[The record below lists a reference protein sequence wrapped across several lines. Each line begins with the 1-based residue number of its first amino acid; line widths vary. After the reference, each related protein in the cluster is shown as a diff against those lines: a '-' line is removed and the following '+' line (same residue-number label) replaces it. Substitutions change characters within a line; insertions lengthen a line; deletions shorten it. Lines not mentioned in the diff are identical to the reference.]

1 MNRQR
6 YKLLIAYRGTRYHG
20 WQAQAAMEESQHDFS
35 EAMDRQ
41 EEQASSASWEKVA
54 ETGPETETETGPGLT
69 GDLLERGTSASGP
82 VKTVQG
88 ELLRAVS
95 SVVRH
100 PVKLIGSSRTDAG
113 VHAKGQVAHFDTD
126 RTQIPPESLRQAVN
140 ARLPDDIVVNGI
152 APVPD
157 NFDAISWTRSK
168 RYQYAIWNA
177 PDRTPLISDLLWHRW
192 QKLDREAMAAAARVF
207 VGTHDFTSFARPGH
221 GRNST
226 VRTVVSCELRCRARL
241 LVIGVEGTGFL
252 WHMVRIMVGTLVEV
266 GLGRH
271 TPEQI
276 KSMLEA
282 RDRAAAGATAPAHG
296 LYLQWISLADHG
308 PGTGGA
314 ASGRPVGAA
323 SQEPAEVPDP
333 ADGENES

>member
-1 MNRQR
+1 MSRQR

-20 WQAQAAMEESQHDFS
+20 WQAQMAAEESQHEFA
-35 EAMDRQ
+35 EAMEGG
-41 EEQASSASWEKVA
+41 EEQPSGASWEKVA
-54 ETGPETETETGPGLT
+54 EMERAPA
-69 GDLLERGTSASGP
+69 GDLLERGPGKSGP

-152 APVPD
+152 APVPG

-192 QKLDREAMAAAARVF
+192 QKLDREAMAAAARQF
-207 VGTHDFTSFARPGH
+207 VGTHDFASFARPGH
-221 GRNST
+221 GRNNT

-271 TPEQI
+271 TPGQI
-276 KSMLEA
+276 RTMLEA
-282 RDRAAAGATAPAHG
+282 RDRAAAGPTAPAHG

-308 PGTGGA
+308 PGAGGVGGGSLGA
-314 ASGRPVGAA
+314 ASLE
-323 SQEPAEVPDP
+323 SAEVPGP
-333 ADGENES
+333 VDGENES